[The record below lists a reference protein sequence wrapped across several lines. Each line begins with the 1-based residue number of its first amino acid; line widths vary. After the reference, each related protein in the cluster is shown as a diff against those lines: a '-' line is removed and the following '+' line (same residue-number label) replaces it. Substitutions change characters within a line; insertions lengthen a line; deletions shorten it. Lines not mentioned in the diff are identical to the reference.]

1 MVLDTGFFWHLHG
14 MEYLCRED
22 TGLMKDDILI
32 QIANQ
37 IKERRKSKGITVQE
51 LAERA
56 SVSKGLISQIENSR
70 AVPSLIVLISIIK
83 ALDVDLNVFF
93 KEIDTAESAKTILVK
108 RRDDYYYFEKEQALG
123 FRYHRIFTRNI
134 EKSTVDIVLLE
145 LEPNAKRPMV
155 ETEAFEYKYMLS
167 GEVEYQFEHENI
179 RLSAGDSML
188 FDGRIPHTPKNIG
201 AYKAIMLV
209 IYFFEN

>member
-1 MVLDTGFFWHLHG
+1 
-14 MEYLCRED
+14 
-22 TGLMKDDILI
+22 MKEDILI

-37 IKERRKSKGITVQE
+37 IRERRKSKGITVQE

-70 AVPSLIVLISIIK
+70 AVPSLIVLIAIIK

-93 KEIDTAESAKTILVK
+93 KEIDTAESTKTILVK
-108 RRDDYYYFEKEQALG
+108 RRDEYYYFEKEQAMG

-201 AYKAIMLV
+201 AYNAVMLV
-209 IYFFEN
+209 IYFFENN